1 MLRDNAALRPCPA
14 TFAPQEA
21 ARIFSGCIMKKIYCM
36 VLAMPALFDT
46 GYCMTS
52 AETTKPPDIR
62 VMTFNIRTG
71 TANDGENDWSLRK
84 EFVCDV
90 IRQYTPDVLGV
101 QEACRFQLD
110 EFNQRLPEY
119 GEIGIGRDGGT
130 EGEYSSILYLK
141 QRFDVNESGTFWL
154 SDTPTTP
161 SAHWGNRHRRICTWV
176 RLIDKKSTLAFY
188 VYNTHLDHQSQPAR
202 EKSAQLIMKY
212 IHERTHPDPFVL
224 TGDFNAG
231 EDNPVI
237 GYLNGTATFAEPNPI
252 PLVDSFRMLH
262 PNDKGV
268 GTSHGFT
275 GASDGPKIDYIWGA
289 PDIRTSEASILRIN
303 REGRYPSD
311 HYPVTAQL
319 RFE

>member
-1 MLRDNAALRPCPA
+1 
-14 TFAPQEA
+14 
-21 ARIFSGCIMKKIYCM
+21 MKKIYCM
-36 VLAMPALFDT
+36 VLVMLALLDT

-52 AETTKPPDIR
+52 TEKTTPIDIR

-71 TANDGENDWSLRK
+71 MAKDGENDWSLRK

-90 IRQYTPDVLGV
+90 IRQCAPDVLGV

-110 EFNQRLPEY
+110 AFNEHLPEY

-130 EGEYSSILYLK
+130 EGEFSSILYLK
-141 QRFDVNESGTFWL
+141 QRFDVDESGTFWL
-154 SDTPTTP
+154 SDTPATP
-161 SAHWGNRHRRICTWV
+161 SAHWGNQYRRICTWA
-176 RLIDKKSTLAFY
+176 RLIDKKSARTFY

-212 IHERTHPDPFVL
+212 INERTHPDPFVL

-237 GYLNGTATFAEPNPI
+237 GYLKGTGTFAEKNPI
-252 PLVDSFRMLH
+252 PVVDSFRTLH
-262 PNDKGV
+262 PNDKVV
-268 GTSHGFT
+268 GTSHQFT
-275 GASDGPKIDYIWGA
+275 GTSDGPKIDYVWVA
-289 PDIRTSEASILRIN
+289 PNTRPLEASIVLTN

-319 RFE
+319 CFE